1 MDVPI
6 LGADIIAQT
15 FDGKREERGKKGEGG
30 DSERDEEWRLWLKR
44 VREGGRLR
52 DCLWLLSFTEIET
65 SFIICHEF

>member
-15 FDGKREERGKKGEGG
+15 FDGKREERGERK

-44 VREGGRLR
+44 VREGGREGGR
-52 DCLWLLSFTEIET
+52 EIERL
-65 SFIICHEF
+65 FMAPIIY

>member
-44 VREGGRLR
+44 VREGGREG
-52 DCLWLLSFTEIET
+52 D
-65 SFIICHEF
+65 